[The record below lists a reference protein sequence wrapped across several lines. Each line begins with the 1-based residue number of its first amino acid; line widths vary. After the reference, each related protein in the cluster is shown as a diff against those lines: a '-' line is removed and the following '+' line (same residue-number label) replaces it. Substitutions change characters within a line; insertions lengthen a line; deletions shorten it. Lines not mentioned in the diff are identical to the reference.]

1 MSGSFKLNCRT
12 KQLYSG
18 GGTAFESSQKLRI
31 DTQKTGLVSA
41 PWLRLLSKP
50 KGTPPRSPSVTS
62 SRFLSARGLVGVFP
76 LPKELDTILLCPVH
90 KSEDFSTIEC
100 GWLGFSRSLPDM
112 YICTLFSSLPDHSFS
127 WVCRTSH
134 SDLSRCNLFREH
146 HTSRLLATVH
156 PQRGNN
162 KQPPDSEYPEYKDH
176 FCCRQPA
183 ARTVFKL
190 EIQQINVFFT
200 GFSF

>member
-1 MSGSFKLNCRT
+1 MCILHKQIYSSGIKSSWGGDSEKTTKETPCGGDNEKSLINTAFGQSFSFYAGSFLKKYDMSGSFKLNCRT

-76 LPKELDTILLCPVH
+76 LPKGLDAILLCPVH

-100 GWLGFSRSLPDM
+100 G
-112 YICTLFSSLPDHSFS
+112 
-127 WVCRTSH
+127 
-134 SDLSRCNLFREH
+134 
-146 HTSRLLATVH
+146 
-156 PQRGNN
+156 
-162 KQPPDSEYPEYKDH
+162 
-176 FCCRQPA
+176 
-183 ARTVFKL
+183 
-190 EIQQINVFFT
+190 
-200 GFSF
+200 